1 MEENTLNST
10 NENQA
15 FDDFLANSEFLNPAR
30 IEQDTYVP
38 NLASNFSNPAVYITD
53 NTVGVSPNYYPSQV
67 QKDYSQGSTDD
78 EVDALF
84 KKTMLK
90 VNSMSDNSAYVQPYT
105 FDPTPKGTFR
115 DRYKAY
121 GQETFNK
128 LGFSPLVDNE
138 GWYNKNTTFGN
149 DLYRFFSHTAWPMV
163 SKGFMDPIKSYQS
176 IMSGQGLF
184 AGDEEGARDYEYYM
198 GLSQSTKGGLG
209 GFTVNLLN
217 SASYS
222 FGILTEGAV
231 EGVLIGAAVNA
242 SRGGNLATG
251 AATGGA
257 SFLKRLYQLPK
268 SLVQATEATT
278 KMMQSVKNYSKLAEA
293 QSLFAK
299 AGKSLATFANPLSNT
314 SRALSSSENL
324 NNLARS
330 SITAGAFW
338 HDMMAMN
345 LALSEG
351 KLEGGFTKFQTFDR
365 LYNDFIADPKNNG
378 MPPSLAEQERMMKEA
393 SKGSFINTL
402 ANSALIFYTNKLAFP
417 SITKASFLRGVPK
430 FGFGNVIAD
439 DIGAGVQIVFEPS
452 KDIGKAVFSKRNIN
466 LVNAI
471 KSLGK
476 PATYGK
482 VSLNYFKANLV
493 EGVQETLQDV
503 LQNAT
508 QNYFVQN
515 YKNPDATNFRY
526 GLGLLGDAVKKQWS
540 AQGLETFLSG
550 FLMGTILRAPGF
562 IKKYATVGYNDYF
575 KNDAASKQYTEEREE
590 IADAVVSELN
600 TLYKNGQYFFDPR
613 VNFYSNVGL
622 MGKVVDNPE
631 EYTTKEIKDAEF
643 ATFQSAV
650 INSLQRGTFDL
661 FLKHYEGYKQ
671 ASPKDIEEAWGLKPG
686 EGQKALERFDKSLE
700 NAKEIST
707 RWNTAKNKMQFMA
720 DVNQYEKDS
729 LEYKMAEIYNSAY
742 NQALFNY
749 VFLNESFDNNIKREN
764 KLYQRLASLSAI
776 KSSNFSDF
784 VGLTDSKRLATEIE
798 MMKSEIENLES
809 FGTSQSL
816 EEAVR
821 KKELLGLYT
830 QFKEKQ
836 DAVNNKY
843 LVKEKY
849 QELAKK
855 LQSENSD
862 LTEEQIGTKIIDDLI
877 TQYNNNE
884 TNEFVE
890 YKEAF
895 NNLLVGLA
903 DTPQKRIQLERE
915 IESLGGIDVLFD
927 DLLDTHVLKKESK
940 EIAKYVNLLSDPRDF
955 YDHVVRNFK
964 WMKKLYHDRT
974 DIIKD
979 LVNTEIKNIEFNTLL
994 NTLADQGIFVDL
1006 EEFALWTLNPFYR
1019 PKEFIDVKKN
1029 IVIPEDGLLY
1039 DNYYAVFLEAALLTR
1054 DNPAGD
1060 PRGDAEKLNDII
1072 NEIAEDRNRKIEIA
1086 KQKLNQALKEK
1097 YNSTEEELRTIAA
1110 EIEERFKEASE
1121 QPSKNLEKYE
1131 ALLDKLN
1138 TLSTSDINDVIKEL
1152 DDLDILTEETLTTSV
1167 NNLLNN
1173 PDVFEDIK
1181 AQGAQ
1186 VQEVNPGIELVMA
1199 LQYGTQVLTIRPLL
1213 ESLVQEATQEIQLQE
1228 KPNYINVEGTEEW
1241 AQYQDEVQKINDQY
1255 REAVEEARLDFIEEG
1270 GNPEAVTEYTTED
1283 NFNNF
1288 PEDLQTELE
1297 ASFQQFLIN
1306 IKEPETLREDN
1317 FQKYENLREK
1327 WLSYDDEAA
1336 EIISNYNKSSKDKA
1350 VKASAMALLPPV
1362 LSFGDVVIEPG
1373 TPLNNITDLYNDYE
1387 KALIKNEIEIDGKI
1401 KKLTLEDIKN
1411 IKEDMKAIAKYIET
1425 VEKTYKLKPLAVEKI
1440 EIIERTIFNK
1450 QDELIVTTDED
1461 GFQIRTFRDNPEGTR
1476 PERVTEVAERI
1487 DGELENKSPFLY
1499 NKLENN
1505 TLQNLF
1511 ETVVLNND
1519 NFEFEE
1525 KIDAFIAILRND
1537 KSFKQFNSDK
1547 KTSEIKEALM
1557 LEPTIENLEKVI
1569 SKYAFKE
1576 SSDGG
1581 TYIDSLIRTFIT
1593 PNPLGGFME
1602 VKHDPSKMSKKAFD
1616 FLFHPVTGYISR
1628 FRRNIIDGEY
1638 QIYGE
1643 NVKVFDR
1650 TSMDGKGITGE
1661 LDLFLIDKNGRTA
1674 IVDIK
1679 AAGASTWENLGVP
1692 FVRNKKTKKEIL
1704 DKETGKKI
1712 PNKANKK
1719 TYFRA
1724 QQTGYGNI
1732 VYNMSG
1738 VEIDNLLLLPLQMD
1752 VDLEGFIN
1760 DISRPTSNLSENN
1773 KVSESGMFIILDP
1786 LPEVESYGIK
1796 KIAPA
1801 DTTTL
1806 PTVDQPTIVAG
1817 AVQETPK
1824 NKTSLQELLDEKV
1837 LYNSKTGKI
1846 VLNTDGTYSVE
1857 IEEDGKINIID
1868 LYVEGM
1874 PAKDGGINAIKAGV
1888 YPFRTKVEKPGQ
1900 ITTIKNETFDV
1911 KFLDE
1916 KESVAEIN
1924 GVKYDVT
1931 RDKTGSIIGL
1941 TYKVNDIAILE
1952 VDEQIQDLTE
1962 QLDTLKNSKKGLK
1975 FGESQRRNKSL
1986 NDEITKLT
1994 YQISVLEKKKRDL
2007 ENKNKTRT
2015 LQGGNTNDYI
2025 FALNRLPNKFQTIV
2039 PSDQPNDQEIQIK
2052 LITSLSESE
2061 AITNVINN
2069 ILQEHGMPED
2079 VIDVLDGKIDN
2090 ITSQKQEELV
2100 TWGNEL
2106 KQKLEDYAFRLIDE
2120 GKSIR
2125 QVDNVIQT
2133 TAEFL
2138 NIITLIKF
2146 NKDGKISKVSR
2157 KRVEKR
2163 AGVQQSTSVLPIQ
2176 ESAGAATEGVPRP
2189 NATDEELKK
2198 SIQEA
2203 RQRIQG
2209 INLGATSTTTPV
2221 SNRAEIKASVEKFFD
2236 ESTDDLA
2243 TAYAKAISK
2252 FVLGQENKG
2261 AYSEVV
2267 DEVYNERL
2275 EGVEN
2280 NTSLDNLS
2288 EGTILTNKEPI
2299 GTNKKLDQNFIV
2311 QKVDPNKK
2319 TYTLYSPDRQE
2330 SFNFTE
2336 DEILEKFYRPSDQ
2349 TKIAEEMIVTPQTKE
2364 NIKATE
2370 TNIADL
2376 SKDSDTLDKIEE
2388 ESENLTPEERMNKI
2402 KDIFNQC

>member
-10 NENQA
+10 NEDQA
-15 FDDFLANSEFLNPAR
+15 FDNFLANSEFLNPAR

-53 NTVGVSPNYYPSQV
+53 NTAGVSPSYYPSQV
-67 QKDYSQGSTDD
+67 KKDYAQGSTDD

-90 VNSMSDNSAYVQPYT
+90 VNSMSDNSAYVQPYS

-138 GWYNKNTTFGN
+138 GWYNKNTTFGD

-222 FGILTEGAV
+222 FGILVEGAV
-231 EGVLIGAAVNA
+231 EGTLIGAAVNA
-242 SRGGNLATG
+242 TKGGNLATG
-251 AATGGA
+251 AAAGGA

-293 QSLFAK
+293 QNLFAK
-299 AGKSLATFANPLSNT
+299 AGKSLATFANPLTNT
-314 SRALSSSENL
+314 RQALSSSENL

-330 SITAGAFW
+330 ATTAGAFW

-365 LYNDFIADPKNNG
+365 LYNDFMADPKNNG

-402 ANSALIFYTNKLAFP
+402 ANSALIFYSNKLVFP

-452 KDIGKAVFSKRNIN
+452 KDIGKGVFSKRNVSLI
-466 LVNAI
+466 NAI

-482 VSLNYFKANLV
+482 VGLNYFKANLV

-503 LQNAT
+503 LQDAT
-508 QNYFVQN
+508 QNYFVEN

-550 FLMGTILRAPGF
+550 FLMGSILQAPGA

-575 KNDAASKQYTEEREE
+575 KNDGAAKQYKEEREE
-590 IADAVVSELN
+590 IADAVVNELN

-631 EYTTKEIKDAEF
+631 EHTTKEIKDSEF

-650 INSLQRGTFDL
+650 ISSLQRGTFDL

-700 NAKEIST
+700 NAKEISM

-720 DVNQYEKDS
+720 DLNKYEKDS
-729 LEYKMAEIYNSAY
+729 LDYKMAEIYNSAY

-776 KSSNFSDF
+776 KNSNFSDF

-816 EEAVR
+816 EEAIR

-830 QFKEKQ
+830 EFKEKQ

-843 LVKEKY
+843 LIKEKY

-855 LQSENSD
+855 LQSENSN
-862 LTEEQIGTKIIDDLI
+862 LTEEQIGTRIIDDLI
-877 TQYNNNE
+877 TQYNNDE

-895 NNLLVGLA
+895 NNLLLGLA

-915 IESLGGIDVLFD
+915 IEGLGGIDVLFD
-927 DLLDTHVLKKESK
+927 DLLDTHILKKESK

-979 LVNTEIKNIEFNTLL
+979 LVNREIKNIEFNTLL
-994 NTLADQGIFVDL
+994 NTLADQGIFIDL
-1006 EEFALWTLNPFYR
+1006 EEFNLWMLNPFYR
-1019 PKEFIDVKKN
+1019 PKEFIDVTKN
-1029 IVIPEDGLLY
+1029 IVIPENGLLY
-1039 DNYYAVFLEAALLTR
+1039 DKYYAIFLNAALITQ

-1072 NEIAEDRNRKIEIA
+1072 SEITEDRNRKIEIA
-1086 KQKLNQALKEK
+1086 KQKLDEALKEK
-1097 YNSTEEELRTIAA
+1097 YNSTEEELRRIAT
-1110 EIEERFKEASE
+1110 EIEERFKEGSQE
-1121 QPSKNLEKYE
+1121 SSKNLEKYN

-1152 DDLDILTEETLTTSV
+1152 DDLDILSEETLITSV

-1181 AQGAQ
+1181 ELGAQ
-1186 VQEVNPGIELVMA
+1186 VNEVNPGIELVTA

-1213 ESLVQEATQEIQLQE
+1213 ESLVEEASQETQLQE
-1228 KPNYINVEGTEEW
+1228 KPDYINVEETEEW
-1241 AQYQDEVQKINDQY
+1241 AQYLNEIQEINDQY
-1255 REAVEEARLDFIEEG
+1255 NESVEEARLDFIEEG

-1283 NFNNF
+1283 NFDNF
-1288 PEDLQTELE
+1288 PEDLQNELE

-1306 IKEPETLREDN
+1306 IKEPETLKQDN

-1336 EIISNYNKSSKDKA
+1336 EIISNYNKSLKDKA

-1362 LSFGDVVIEPG
+1362 LSFGNVVIEPG

-1387 KALIKNEIEIDGKI
+1387 EALIKNELKVDNKI
-1401 KKLTLEDIKN
+1401 KKLTLDDIKN

-1440 EIIERTIFNK
+1440 EIIERTIFNR
-1450 QDELIVTTDED
+1450 QDELVVTTNED
-1461 GFQIRTFRDNPEGTR
+1461 GFQIRTFKDNPDGTR

-1487 DGELENKSPFLY
+1487 DSELENKPPFIY
-1499 NKLENN
+1499 NKLEDN
-1505 TLQNLF
+1505 TIQNLF
-1511 ETVVLNND
+1511 ETIVLNNK
-1519 NFEFEE
+1519 NFELEE
-1525 KIDAFIAILRND
+1525 KINSFLASLRT
-1537 KSFKQFNSDK
+1537 FKQFNSDK

-1602 VKHDPSKMSKKAFD
+1602 VKHDPSKMSKEAFD
-1616 FLFHPVTGYISR
+1616 FLFHPVTGYISK

-1692 FVRNKKTKKEIL
+1692 FVRSRKTKEEIL
-1704 DKETGKKI
+1704 DKTTGEKI
-1712 PNKANKK
+1712 PNKGNKK

-1738 VEIDNLLLLPLQMD
+1738 VEVDNLLLLPLEMK
-1752 VDLEGFIN
+1752 VDMEGFIT
-1760 DISRPTSNLSENN
+1760 SVSKPTSNLSENN
-1773 KVSESGMFIILDP
+1773 KVSENGMFIILDP
-1786 LPEVESYGIK
+1786 LPEVENYGIK
-1796 KIAPA
+1796 KVAPA
-1801 DTTTL
+1801 DASIL
-1806 PTVDQPTIVAG
+1806 PSVEQPTIVEG
-1817 AVQETPK
+1817 AIEETPK

-1837 LYNSKTGKI
+1837 LYNGKTGKI

-1857 IEEDGKINIID
+1857 IEEDGKVNIID

-1916 KESVAEIN
+1916 KETVAEIN
-1924 GVKYDVT
+1924 GIKYNVT
-1931 RDKTGSIIGL
+1931 RDNTGSIIGL
-1941 TYKVNDIAILE
+1941 SYKVNDVAILE

-1962 QLDTLKNSKKGLK
+1962 QLTTLKNNKKGLK
-1975 FGESQRRNKSL
+1975 FGEGQRRNKAL

-1994 YQISVLEKKKRDL
+1994 YQVSVLEKKKRDL

-2025 FALNRLPNKFQTIV
+2025 FALNRLPNKFQSIV

-2069 ILQEHGMPED
+2069 ILSEHGMPED

-2090 ITSQKQEELV
+2090 ITSQKQQELV

-2146 NKDGKISKVSR
+2146 NKDGKISKISR

-2163 AGVQQSTSVLPIQ
+2163 TGVQPSTSVLPIQ

-2209 INLGATSTTTPV
+2209 ISLGSTSTQPTEG
-2221 SNRAEIKASVEKFFD
+2221 SNRDEIRTEVENFFD
-2236 ESTDDLA
+2236 QSTDNLETTFVNA
-2243 TAYAKAISK
+2243 VLK
-2252 FVLGQENKG
+2252 FVFGQTEG
-2261 AYSEVV
+2261 AYSEIV

-2275 EGVEN
+2275 QNIEN

-2288 EGTILTNKEPI
+2288 EGTILTNKEPV

-2311 QKVDPNKK
+2311 QKVDSNKK

-2349 TKIAEEMIVTPQTKE
+2349 TKTTEEMIVTPQTKE
-2364 NIKATE
+2364 NVKATE

-2376 SKDSDTLDKIEE
+2376 SKDPDALDKIEE